1 MGRLAGRVPP
11 PSTKAAIRE
20 AYNKTTITAVVD
32 LPAELTALSVSI
44 PATMGI
50 TAEGLILDHTLW
62 PFFAAFQA
70 SEKRDRSKRE
80 LLEGGHP
87 YLRLGLMSSRCPF
100 PKYLRYCPYCVLEDR
115 RRFRETYWR
124 RTLQIPGVVVCPV
137 HGTRLQLSSVPLR
150 HLRNRH
156 EFISAESAIGDVD
169 GEWQRGT
176 DLERFMAESAAWLLK
191 HPDSHCT
198 HDDLQNAF
206 EQSYSI
212 EFLREAGCESETSGT
227 WWVLRLLRKPRG
239 YQHPLRYVLLL
250 HFVGSSPN
258 HFFASGPLSHP
269 FGRAPWPCLNLL
281 SGHYGALTIED
292 CEVRPSWNGR
302 TLVGFFTCNQCGM
315 QYKRNGPDT
324 QLYDRMRRDHIPE
337 YGPVWEVASSER
349 KWLCD
354 RKGQLNAWILAR
366 RISGRNC
373 LQHLRTLQE
382 ADGASF
388 K

>member
-1 MGRLAGRVPP
+1 MIGHFPPPYADETLHSVMGRLAGRVPP

-292 CEVRPSWNGR
+292 CEWPAPPGTGARWLDSSRATSAECSTNETVQ
-302 TLVGFFTCNQCGM
+302 TLSCTTGCAAIIS
-315 QYKRNGPDT
+315 RNMDPFGKLLLPN
-324 QLYDRMRRDHIPE
+324 E
-337 YGPVWEVASSER
+337 
-349 KWLCD
+349 
-354 RKGQLNAWILAR
+354 
-366 RISGRNC
+366 SGYATGKDN
-373 LQHLRTLQE
+373 
-382 ADGASF
+382 
-388 K
+388 